1 MNIKRILHPA
11 KPEHTLGVLLIFCS
25 SIGQTYFI
33 SLFSG
38 EIRNEFNLSH
48 GIFGTFYSVA
58 TLTSA
63 IVFFLD
69 GETNRPIQ
77 FDRSW
82 INNTG
87 GIKWIFISY
96 IKR

>member
-1 MNIKRILHPA
+1 MNIKRILPSA
-11 KPEHTLGVLLIFCS
+11 KPELTLGVLLIFSS

-48 GIFGTFYSVA
+48 GNFGTFYSAA

-63 IVFFLD
+63 IVFLD
-69 GETNRPIQ
+69 GN
-77 FDRSW
+77 
-82 INNTG
+82 
-87 GIKWIFISY
+87 
-96 IKR
+96 